1 MLTLVSISNAADDL
15 PPRRS
20 RGGVSLW
27 ELTLLTQSTTLMS
40 PTTCRRAYARGRY
53 LSRGGVSLWE
63 LTLLT
68 LVSISN
74 AADDLPTA
82 AGLADV
88 SQQFYCR

>member
-15 PPRRS
+15 PPRR
-20 RGGVSLW
+20 
-27 ELTLLTQSTTLMS
+27 
-40 PTTCRRAYARGRY
+40 
-53 LSRGGVSLWE
+53 SRGGVSLWE

>member
-40 PTTCRRAYARGRY
+40 PTTCRQLPA
-53 LSRGGVSLWE
+53 
-63 LTLLT
+63 LLT
-68 LVSISN
+68 SVSNYIAGSV
-74 AADDLPTA
+74 LPPSVCEGA
-82 AGLADV
+82 LP
-88 SQQFYCR
+88 